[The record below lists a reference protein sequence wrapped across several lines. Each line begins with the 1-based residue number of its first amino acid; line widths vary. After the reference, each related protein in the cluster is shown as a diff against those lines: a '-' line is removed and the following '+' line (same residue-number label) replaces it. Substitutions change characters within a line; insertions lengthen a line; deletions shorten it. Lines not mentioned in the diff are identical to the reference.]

1 LGKLNRRSLGLKKE
15 QESGGRDDGKSQQVS
30 GEARTTV
37 LFRRVDRGG
46 RSGRSFEEGA
56 KRGDKEETVGSSG
69 REKESTKGWKVE
81 MKCVI
86 GSKAYFVSKP

>member
-1 LGKLNRRSLGLKKE
+1 VVEEMTEKVNRYRAKQGQRFCLG
-15 QESGGRDDGKSQQVS
+15 VS
-30 GEARTTV
+30 IEA
-37 LFRRVDRGG
+37 VDRGG